1 MKILSILMLTAC
13 FGIVAMLSSD
23 ASAQEKTGK
32 LITTPS
38 GLKYVDLVV
47 GTGASPT
54 ADQTFVVNCVGRL
67 TDSTIFYQTQAGEP
81 LQMKLNQ
88 VIKGWQEALPTM
100 KVGGKRKLII
110 PSDLAYGDQGRPPVI
125 PPKATLIFEIELLG
139 VK

>member
-1 MKILSILMLTAC
+1 MLTAC

-23 ASAQEKTGK
+23 AMAQEKTGK

-67 TDSTIFYQTQAGEP
+67 TDSTIFYQTQPNEP
-81 LQMKLNQ
+81 LQMKLGQ
-88 VIKGWQEALPTM
+88 VIKGWQEGLPTM

>member
-1 MKILSILMLTAC
+1 MKILSILMIGAC
-13 FGIVAMLSSD
+13 FGIVALLAND

-32 LITTPS
+32 LITPPS

-54 ADQTFVVNCVGRL
+54 ADQTFVVNCVGKL
-67 TDSTIFYQTQAGEP
+67 TDSSVFYATQPGEP
-81 LQMKLNQ
+81 LEMKLAQ
-88 VIKGWQEALPTM
+88 VIKGWQEGLPTM

-125 PPKATLIFEIELLG
+125 P
-139 VK
+139 